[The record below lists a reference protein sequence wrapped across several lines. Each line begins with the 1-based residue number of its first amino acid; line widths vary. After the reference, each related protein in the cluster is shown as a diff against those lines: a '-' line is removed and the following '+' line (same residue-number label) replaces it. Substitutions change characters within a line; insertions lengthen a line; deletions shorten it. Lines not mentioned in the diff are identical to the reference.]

1 MPWWFAMQSAD
12 GGGSA
17 RARRRGFTLIE
28 VLAAVLVLGVLYTVL
43 AGVAIEGLRAEGTS
57 KRRLEASLLADRLL
71 ADLEEQIAAGSVPP
85 IGIVEEEEDIFDLV
99 IAVRELDLASILP
112 PEPPGSDRGARRAG
126 PTSLFGNDSGTEP
139 SRLREI
145 EVRIGWLEG
154 DRELAVQRIS
164 YAFDATGLEGL
175 FPEGDALPEDAAAAG
190 GDDEL
195 SQGLRDLDAIEAL
208 TSGQLPEGLR

>member
-1 MPWWFAMQSAD
+1 MQRAD
-12 GGGSA
+12 RGRRG

-71 ADLEEQIAAGSVPP
+71 AELEEQIAGGSVPP

-112 PEPPGSDRGARRAG
+112 PEPPGSDRGARRPG
-126 PTSLFGNDSGTEP
+126 PSSLFGNDSGTEP

-154 DRELAVQRIS
+154 DRELEVQRIS

-175 FPEGDALPEDAAAAG
+175 FPEGGALPEDA
-190 GDDEL
+190 GDEEIP
-195 SQGLRDLDAIEAL
+195 QGLRDLGLDAAAIEAIK
-208 TSGQLPEGLR
+208 SGRMPEGLR